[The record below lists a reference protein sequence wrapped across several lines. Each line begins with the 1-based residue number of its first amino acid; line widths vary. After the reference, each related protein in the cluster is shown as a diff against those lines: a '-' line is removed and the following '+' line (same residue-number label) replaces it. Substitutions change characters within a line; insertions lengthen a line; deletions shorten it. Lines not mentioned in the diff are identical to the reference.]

1 MQYNGQLSWHHH
13 STINMA
19 GVLSTLLNV
28 TVSQFQAFH
37 PSSLTERTRFFFPSI
52 QKTLPVSDLSVFDI
66 RGKGSSTQ
74 DLHAQCLEGL
84 HRPFGA
90 KFLPSLLLWDNKG
103 QNLYANILETTHYYP
118 YRVENDLL
126 LQRNH
131 DIARKIASTGT
142 EMIVELGAGNMHKTI
157 LLLSALDGLGIPLTY
172 YALDVDRVEL
182 ESSVLG
188 LKAQGNFRNI
198 TVHGLLGTYEDG
210 ARWLSTAEEVRN
222 KRKTLLW
229 LGSSLA
235 NCEPTEAGEL
245 LGSFIRPQQ
254 VHNLSGFILGI
265 DGCKDETMI
274 ACAYDTPGGQSRRW
288 VKYGLEA
295 ARNCLGP
302 EADELL
308 DDDNWRFEGRWNPE
322 NLRYENHLRAAKS
335 VTCTIGDVEISIKRG
350 ERVYMVGSSKW
361 SPDEV
366 SSIGAK
372 QDLHIAGQWKSAE
385 VDYSK

>member
-1 MQYNGQLSWHHH
+1 
-13 STINMA
+13 MA
-19 GVLSTLLNV
+19 GILSTLLNV
-28 TVSQFQAFH
+28 TISRFQSLH
-37 PSSLTERTRFFFPSI
+37 PSSLAKRTGSLFPLI
-52 QKTLPVSDLSVFDI
+52 QKTLLVSDPSIFDI
-66 RGKGSSTQ
+66 RAKGSSTQ
-74 DLHAQCLEGL
+74 DLHAKCLDGL
-84 HRPFGA
+84 YRPSGA

-103 QNLYANILETTHYYP
+103 QNLYANILATTHYYP
-118 YRVENDLL
+118 YRVENELL
-126 LQRNH
+126 LQRNY
-131 DIARKIASTGT
+131 DIAKKIASTGT
-142 EMIVELGAGNMHKTI
+142 EMIVELGAGNMQKTA
-157 LLLSALDGLGIPLTY
+157 LLLSALDNLGIPLTY
-172 YALDVDRVEL
+172 YALDVDQVEL

-188 LKAQGNFRNI
+188 LKAQANFQNI

-210 ARWLSTAEEVRN
+210 ARWLSTAEEVRS

-254 VHNLSGFILGI
+254 VRNLSGFILGI

-274 ACAYDTPGGQSRRW
+274 ECAYDTPGGQSRRW

-295 ARNCLGP
+295 ARKCLGP

-322 NLRYENHLRAAKS
+322 NLRYENHLCAAKS

-350 ERVYMVGSSKW
+350 ERVYMVGSAKW
-361 SPDEV
+361 STDEV

-372 QDLHIAGQWKSAE
+372 QDLYIAGLWKSAE